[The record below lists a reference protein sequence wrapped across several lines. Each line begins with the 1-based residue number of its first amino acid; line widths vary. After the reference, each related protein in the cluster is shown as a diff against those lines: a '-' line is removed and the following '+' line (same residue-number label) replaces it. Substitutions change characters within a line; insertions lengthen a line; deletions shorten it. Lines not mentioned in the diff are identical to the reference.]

1 METPG
6 KWMEIDGN
14 GSKYLAGSQSKHLL
28 LTTYHDSSAIER
40 SSSQLVAFK
49 MMKGKMPISKYN

>member
-1 METPG
+1 ME
-6 KWMEIDGN
+6 MDGN